1 MLQGVLFDM
10 DGLMFDT
17 ERIGR
22 DGWHKAA
29 EILHIDLPEEIIA
42 AMRGT
47 GTDRCR
53 EIFNAAI
60 PGSLYDTAHDLRLRY
75 ADEVIAADGVPVKPG
90 LPGLLRW
97 LKAAGIPAVLAT
109 STRREKAL
117 AYLQQT
123 DVERYF
129 TAAVFG
135 PEVARPKPAPHL
147 SGGSGGYPRR
157 PRALRCA
164 GGQPKRSASGESGR
178 LPGHCRAGPDPR
190 PGRKRTSL
198 ELPCKRP
205 ARGTANFAEGTR
217 KTIRS
222 TIMEYVIGALLLASF
237 FGLAVYAVRGGNL
250 MIGMLIIGTL
260 WTVLPLFG
268 NTFATNPDFIA
279 AYPGVTDI
287 SFVDAITKVYQS
299 GPEGWGSVL
308 VNVVFGAWFG
318 RVLLETGI
326 ADALIRKTVELG
338 GDKPIVISVL
348 LSIVTTAIFSTLFGA
363 GAVVA
368 IGVIILPILMSLG
381 IPKVLAVGSFMMSVG
396 AGMYLN
402 PVLSG
407 QFLAFFLDENGKQLI
422 TYDDPARLRWAVIG
436 MLVQL
441 GMVIVMTAVSL
452 RKKKTVH
459 AWVASAARRARPGYV
474 PTKALI
480 APILPV
486 LLLVIFKVPIILG
499 FTLASLYAMLVCGK
513 MKSFRGVCRTINKDF
528 YDGVVDTAPLVGF
541 LLMIP
546 IFNKSAEL
554 CVPYFNALLGGII
567 PNSTL
572 VISIFFALLAPLG
585 LFRGPFT
592 LFGCGAATLGILKG
606 IGFSTPYLYALM
618 VIPSITMNVSICM
631 TQSWIAWGVSYAKVS
646 TREHLKK
653 TLPYAWITCAI
664 MQVITFVM
672 FG

>member
-1 MLQGVLFDM
+1 
-10 DGLMFDT
+10 
-17 ERIGR
+17 
-22 DGWHKAA
+22 
-29 EILHIDLPEEIIA
+29 
-42 AMRGT
+42 
-47 GTDRCR
+47 
-53 EIFNAAI
+53 
-60 PGSLYDTAHDLRLRY
+60 
-75 ADEVIAADGVPVKPG
+75 
-90 LPGLLRW
+90 
-97 LKAAGIPAVLAT
+97 
-109 STRREKAL
+109 
-117 AYLQQT
+117 
-123 DVERYF
+123 
-129 TAAVFG
+129 
-135 PEVARPKPAPHL
+135 
-147 SGGSGGYPRR
+147 
-157 PRALRCA
+157 
-164 GGQPKRSASGESGR
+164 
-178 LPGHCRAGPDPR
+178 
-190 PGRKRTSL
+190 
-198 ELPCKRP
+198 
-205 ARGTANFAEGTR
+205 
-217 KTIRS
+217 
-222 TIMEYVIGALLLASF
+222 MEYVIGALLLASF

-572 VISIFFALLAPLG
+572 VISIFFAVLAPLG

-653 TLPYAWITCAI
+653 TRPYAWITCAI

>member
-1 MLQGVLFDM
+1 
-10 DGLMFDT
+10 
-17 ERIGR
+17 
-22 DGWHKAA
+22 
-29 EILHIDLPEEIIA
+29 
-42 AMRGT
+42 
-47 GTDRCR
+47 
-53 EIFNAAI
+53 
-60 PGSLYDTAHDLRLRY
+60 
-75 ADEVIAADGVPVKPG
+75 
-90 LPGLLRW
+90 
-97 LKAAGIPAVLAT
+97 
-109 STRREKAL
+109 
-117 AYLQQT
+117 
-123 DVERYF
+123 
-129 TAAVFG
+129 
-135 PEVARPKPAPHL
+135 
-147 SGGSGGYPRR
+147 
-157 PRALRCA
+157 
-164 GGQPKRSASGESGR
+164 
-178 LPGHCRAGPDPR
+178 
-190 PGRKRTSL
+190 
-198 ELPCKRP
+198 
-205 ARGTANFAEGTR
+205 
-217 KTIRS
+217 
-222 TIMEYVIGALLLASF
+222 MEYVIGALLLASF

-348 LSIVTTAIFSTLFGA
+348 LSIVTTAIFSTLF
-363 GAVVA
+363 
-368 IGVIILPILMSLG
+368 
-381 IPKVLAVGSFMMSVG
+381 G

-646 TREHLKK
+646 TREHLRK
-653 TLPYAWITCAI
+653 TLPYAWITCAV

>member
-1 MLQGVLFDM
+1 
-10 DGLMFDT
+10 
-17 ERIGR
+17 
-22 DGWHKAA
+22 
-29 EILHIDLPEEIIA
+29 
-42 AMRGT
+42 
-47 GTDRCR
+47 
-53 EIFNAAI
+53 
-60 PGSLYDTAHDLRLRY
+60 
-75 ADEVIAADGVPVKPG
+75 
-90 LPGLLRW
+90 
-97 LKAAGIPAVLAT
+97 
-109 STRREKAL
+109 
-117 AYLQQT
+117 
-123 DVERYF
+123 
-129 TAAVFG
+129 
-135 PEVARPKPAPHL
+135 
-147 SGGSGGYPRR
+147 
-157 PRALRCA
+157 
-164 GGQPKRSASGESGR
+164 
-178 LPGHCRAGPDPR
+178 
-190 PGRKRTSL
+190 
-198 ELPCKRP
+198 
-205 ARGTANFAEGTR
+205 
-217 KTIRS
+217 
-222 TIMEYVIGALLLASF
+222 MEYVIGALLLASF

-554 CVPYFNALLGGII
+554 CVPYFNALRRHHPEQHTGHQH
-567 PNSTL
+567 
-572 VISIFFALLAPLG
+572 LL
-585 LFRGPFT
+585 
-592 LFGCGAATLGILKG
+592 CGAGTPWLVPRSVHPVRLRRGYAGHSQGHRLLDAVPVRFDGDSLHHDECLHLHDPELDRLGRQLRQ
-606 IGFSTPYLYALM
+606 GFHP
-618 VIPSITMNVSICM
+618 
-631 TQSWIAWGVSYAKVS
+631 
-646 TREHLKK
+646 
-653 TLPYAWITCAI
+653 
-664 MQVITFVM
+664 
-672 FG
+672 